1 MSFHRPLLLARSI
14 LVGWAVLLIAGY
26 LIERP
31 LLGWTARALG
41 SHWFPTVHISLDC
54 LTLAAAG
61 WVIGRFH
68 RDSAI
73 LGALAFAATLSLWDQ
88 EPLLALNVPWLIQLG
103 ADALRDSVYVS
114 SFARTAVEHALLF
127 GSLLAGAFLS
137 RPARPPASIFGG
149 KAE

>member
-1 MSFHRPLLLARSI
+1 MSYRRPLLLARSI
-14 LVGWAVLLIAGY
+14 LVGWAALLIGVY
-26 LIERP
+26 LLERP

-68 RDSAI
+68 RDSPI

-88 EPLLALNVPWLIQLG
+88 EALLALNVPWLLQLG
-103 ADALRDSVYVS
+103 ADALRDSLYLS
-114 SFARTAVEHALLF
+114 SFAATVMQHVLLF

-137 RPARPPASIFGG
+137 RPARPPASIFGE
-149 KAE
+149 KPE